1 MALQRPIVFYENL
14 MHTYDQQVAELLA
27 AKTEYIFLATD
38 DGDFPKKATK
48 QHVTVEILKP
58 QQSKNTK
65 KSTTTKAKKVVNKV
79 SKVNKSKSIKTGLGL
94 SLDDILSEEE
104 SSAARDDNG
113 YFKEH

>member
-38 DGDFPKKATK
+38 DGDFPKKAIK
-48 QHVTVEILKP
+48 QHVTVETLKP

-65 KSTTTKAKKVVNKV
+65 KSTTTKAKKVVDKV
-79 SKVNKSKSIKTGLGL
+79 SKVNKPKSIKTGLGL

>member
-38 DGDFPKKATK
+38 DGDFPKKTTK

-58 QQSKNTK
+58 QRSRNTK
-65 KSTTTKAKKVVNKV
+65 KSITPKTKKVVDKV
-79 SKVNKSKSIKTGLGL
+79 SKVNKPKSIKTGLGL

>member
-48 QHVTVEILKP
+48 QHVTVETLKP